1 MKQKWKMKKTDAGVS
16 LLISIIVVF
25 CVLGMVVFSLV
36 RKISTEMSSSA
47 VQNLSESLD
56 LIKCTLEAI
65 L

>member
-47 VQNLSESLD
+47 VQNLSESLN
-56 LIKCTLEAI
+56 LIKCMLEAI